1 MLKLRLS
8 GKLWRHRDFQR
19 LWLSDTVS
27 QFGNQVT
34 SLALPTVAILL
45 FKVTPFQLGI
55 LLALGL
61 VSFPIL
67 GLFVGVWVDR
77 MRRRPIMVVCNFG
90 RMAVLASIPVA
101 FVFHVLTLYQLYAVA
116 ALNGTF
122 TVFFDVAYQSYL
134 PVLVER
140 SDLIEGNQKLQT
152 SQAAAS
158 VFGPP
163 LAGFIITLFGAAR
176 SIIVD
181 AAGYLVSA
189 FSLTSIKKREEKPER
204 RSRLGA
210 GGEEE
215 VVKGEGKRAKRS
227 TFFSEM
233 KEGILVVTKNP
244 ILSRIAG
251 CTGTS
256 NLGSSIFGAVYL
268 LFAYNVLHLSPFLV
282 GVIGAPGGLA
292 FVIGV
297 IAVGWISRKL
307 GVGRTLLFSTATSFA
322 FLGFPLAMLG
332 QPVVVLATLTFIA
345 SFGTPIYNI
354 VQVSLRQAITPDIVQ
369 GRMNATMRTIV
380 WGTLPAGSLIGGALG
395 TYLGV
400 VYTLAIG
407 AAISGLAFLWIL
419 LGPVIKLKEQPTQV
433 GVEDKK
439 QAEKALA
446 DSFSSAGKIEGVL
459 GEPREN

>member
-1 MLKLRLS
+1 
-8 GKLWRHRDFQR
+8 
-19 LWLSDTVS
+19 
-27 QFGNQVT
+27 
-34 SLALPTVAILL
+34 
-45 FKVTPFQLGI
+45 
-55 LLALGL
+55 
-61 VSFPIL
+61 
-67 GLFVGVWVDR
+67 
-77 MRRRPIMVVCNFG
+77 MVVCNFG

-400 VYTLAIG
+400 VLKNSIGSAI
-407 AAISGLAFLWIL
+407 
-419 LGPVIKLKEQPTQV
+419 
-433 GVEDKK
+433 
-439 QAEKALA
+439 
-446 DSFSSAGKIEGVL
+446 
-459 GEPREN
+459 